1 MLFRLRPKLI
11 FPFPPKKGQIKVI
24 LDLLAWNI
32 DLMWEVWWLSWER
45 SDSDMYFGN
54 IPGLLCTGI
63 VIEARSPAISLELCE
78 VVRLVLNIAVEANKR
93 DLKDYKE

>member
-1 MLFRLRPKLI
+1 
-11 FPFPPKKGQIKVI
+11 
-24 LDLLAWNI
+24 
-32 DLMWEVWWLSWER
+32 
-45 SDSDMYFGN
+45 MYFGN